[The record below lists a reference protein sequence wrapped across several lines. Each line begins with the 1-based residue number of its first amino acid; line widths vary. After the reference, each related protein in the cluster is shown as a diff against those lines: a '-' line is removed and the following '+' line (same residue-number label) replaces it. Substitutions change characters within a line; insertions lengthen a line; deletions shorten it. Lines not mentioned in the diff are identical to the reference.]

1 MSEIFLPLA
10 LAFGGLLAALMAYRD
25 VRRGG
30 ARFYT
35 LEREAILR
43 RAGFT
48 LLGAAVLF
56 VGAVGWLAYD
66 HQQLLNEEAAASGE
80 MIDGVPTPTATPFVE
95 TFPPE
100 ATETPTPDASLPTPT
115 STPIICRAVVDGTF
129 GNGLTLRD
137 VPNGVEMDI
146 LADGSVLTMLT
157 DEPAQESGGFTWV
170 KVRTL
175 FGEEGW
181 VAQQSIQTSAACGG

>member
-10 LAFGGLLAALMAYRD
+10 LAVGGLLAALMAYRD
-25 VRRGG
+25 IRRGG

-43 RAGFT
+43 QAGFT

-56 VGAVGWLAYD
+56 VGSIGWLVYD
-66 HQQLLNEEAAASGE
+66 RQQYLAEEAAASGE
-80 MIDGVPTPTATPFVE
+80 FVDGVPTPTATPFLE
-95 TFPPE
+95 IFPPE
-100 ATETPTPDASLPTPT
+100 PTETATPDPNQPTPT
-115 STPIICRAVVDGTF
+115 STPIICRAVVEGTF

-137 VPNGVEMDI
+137 TPNGSEVDI
-146 LADGSVLTMLT
+146 LTDGSILTMLT
-157 DEPAQESGGFTWV
+157 DEPSQESGGFIWV
-170 KVRTL
+170 KIRTV

-181 VAQQSIQTSAACGG
+181 VARQFIQTSAACE

>member
-1 MSEIFLPLA
+1 MSDIFLPLA
-10 LAFGGLLAALMAYRD
+10 LAFGGFLAAIMAYRD

-56 VGAVGWLAYD
+56 VGSVGWLVYD
-66 HQQLLNEEAAASGE
+66 RQQLLDEAAAASGE
-80 MIDGVPTPTATPFVE
+80 LLEGVPTPTGTPFVE

-100 ATETPTPDASLPTPT
+100 ATLTPTPDLSIPTPT
-115 STPIICRAVVDGTF
+115 GTPIICRAVVEGTF
-129 GNGLTLRD
+129 GNGLTLRES
-137 VPNGVEMDI
+137 PNGEEIEI
-146 LADGSVLTMLT
+146 LADGSILTMLT
-157 DEPAQESGGFTWV
+157 DEPPQDSGGFIWV
-170 KVRTL
+170 KVRSV
-175 FGEEGW
+175 FGDEGW
-181 VAQQSIQTSAACGG
+181 VARDFVQTSAACE